1 MTRVNRAQVS
11 FHGVAIG
18 RGRASAVV
26 QRALGQLATAAIDS
40 SMAAG
45 QHVQLTVR
53 VPHNASDAVI
63 ADRLGIALCRR
74 FGRSTR

>member
-18 RGRASAVV
+18 QERASAVV
-26 QRALGQLATAAIDS
+26 QRALGQLAAAPIDS
-40 SMAAG
+40 SMAAA
-45 QHVQLTVR
+45 QRVQLTVR

-63 ADRLGIALCRR
+63 ADRLGIALRRR
-74 FGRSTR
+74 FGRPTR